1 MHPIVAKVNAD
12 SSSKPGDGPVPGQSI
27 QAVVVVDVQIPR
39 KHKPRYKGPA
49 IKSLNQFISFCEQNG
64 HLLHEAHY
72 QTMGNVKKSII

>member
-49 IKSLNQFISFCEQNG
+49 TKS
-64 HLLHEAHY
+64 
-72 QTMGNVKKSII
+72 